1 MEEERDETIETNEKE
16 NVQEPEKILFSDLGF
31 EDNVLDG
38 LDAMGFKH
46 PTPVQAAAIPS
57 IMKGQDIIACA
68 QTGTGKTAAYL
79 LPVINR
85 ITKENTKGVNTI
97 IVAPTREL
105 AVQIDQQVEGFS
117 YFVGVSSTPIYGG
130 GDASAWEIQKQALVK
145 GADIIIAT
153 PGRLIA
159 HLNLGYAKLDNVQ
172 HLILDEADR
181 MLDMGFHDDI
191 MKIISYL
198 PKGRQNLLFSA
209 TMPPK
214 IRTLAKTI
222 LTDPATVTIA
232 ISKPAEGILQ
242 AAYMVYENQKLALL
256 QKLLKGKKDLP
267 IIIFSSTKK
276 NVKLLSKELKRAGF
290 NAAGISSDLEQSER
304 EAVMQ
309 KFKAGRTQIIVGTDI
324 ISRGIDVEGIGL
336 VINYDVPNDAEDYVH
351 RVGRTARA
359 DKTGVALTFI
369 TERDQRDFGKIEEL
383 IEKVINK
390 IELPPELGKGPK
402 YDPSKRS
409 FGKRPGGG
417 GSRGRSFNK
426 KGKSGGGGRNRNSS
440 GGGGRKKSNSSKP
453 NNKRN
458 NNNRPKGPKKD

>member
-1 MEEERDETIETNEKE
+1 MEEEKEEKD
-16 NVQEPEKILFSDLGF
+16 IRTFDDLGF
-31 EDNVLDG
+31 EYEVLDG
-38 LDAMGFKH
+38 LDAMGFTT
-46 PTPVQAAAIPS
+46 PTPVQALAIPPV
-57 IMKGQDIIACA
+57 MNGKDIIACA

-79 LPVINR
+79 LPVINK
-85 ITKENTKGVNTI
+85 ITKDGSKGVNTI

-117 YFVGVSSTPIYGG
+117 YFVSVSSAPIYGG
-130 GDASAWEIQKQALVK
+130 GDAGAWERQKQALVK

-159 HLNLGYAKLDNVQ
+159 HLNLGYAKLDAVQ

-198 PKGRQNLLFSA
+198 PKKRQNLLFSA

-222 LTDPATVTIA
+222 LTDPASVNIA
-232 ISKPAEGILQ
+232 ISKPAAGILQ
-242 AAYMVYENQKLALL
+242 AAYMVYENQKLP
-256 QKLLKGKKDLP
+256 LLKGLLNDKKDLS

-276 NVKLLSKELKRAGF
+276 NVKLLAKELSRGGF
-290 NAAGISSDLEQSER
+290 NAAGIHSDLEQADR

-309 KFKAGRTQIIVGTDI
+309 KFKAGRIQIIVGTDI

-336 VINYDVPNDAEDYVH
+336 VINYDVPSDGEDYVH

-369 TERDQRDFGKIEEL
+369 TEKDQRDFGKIEKL
-383 IEKVINK
+383 IEKDINK
-390 IELPPELGKGPK
+390 LDLPKELGEGPK
-402 YDPSKRS
+402 YDPTKRS
-409 FGKRPGGG
+409 FGRPGGRSG
-417 GSRGRSFNK
+417 GSRHSGGNRNK
-426 KGKSGGGGRNRNSS
+426 KGGNKSRTGKSNNYRGSKGGNRSNKSKSGGGNS
-440 GGGGRKKSNSSKP
+440 GKP
-453 NNKRN
+453 
-458 NNNRPKGPKKD
+458 PGEKG